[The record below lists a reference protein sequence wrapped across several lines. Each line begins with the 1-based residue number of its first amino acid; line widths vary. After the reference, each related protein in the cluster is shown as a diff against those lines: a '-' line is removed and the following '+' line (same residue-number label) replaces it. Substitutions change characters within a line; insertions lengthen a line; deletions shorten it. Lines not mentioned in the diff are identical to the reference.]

1 MMIDCGQLPFQVSS
15 FGGETT
21 IIIFGKLKVS
31 SVCFWSSVILGK
43 GMCTLG
49 YGVPGNL
56 LALKPENSGILLG
69 AEKYTNI
76 LKMRRKAK
84 IKITNEDMHYS
95 VILAI

>member
-1 MMIDCGQLPFQVSS
+1 
-15 FGGETT
+15 
-21 IIIFGKLKVS
+21 
-31 SVCFWSSVILGK
+31 
-43 GMCTLG
+43 MCTLG